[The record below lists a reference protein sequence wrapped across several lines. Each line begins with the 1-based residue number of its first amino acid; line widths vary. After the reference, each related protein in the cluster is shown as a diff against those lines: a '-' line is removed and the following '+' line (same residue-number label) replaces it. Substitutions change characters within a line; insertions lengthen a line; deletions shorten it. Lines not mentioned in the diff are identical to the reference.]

1 VEVVPLHA
9 LHTIALHAAY
19 LSLLPHIEQHGQIYF
34 RYLRCPHKKA
44 DAIQEMRSL
53 AWKWL
58 VRLHK
63 KGKDANDFPVTFVN
77 LLARAVSS
85 GRRIAGME
93 KAKDVLNAATQ
104 KRKGFKV
111 EALDSSTCT
120 SHERLYAEPLGQQLQ
135 DAFEER
141 LRDNTLT
148 PVPEQVAFRIDF
160 PAWLQSLTARERRII
175 HAMTQNER
183 TKDISRQ
190 FDLSPGR
197 ISQMRRELHQD
208 WTRFCDGLVASD

>member
-1 VEVVPLHA
+1 MEVVCVDAVNL
-9 LHTIALHAAY
+9 IALHAAF
-19 LSLLPHIEQHGQIYF
+19 LSLLPAIEQHGSIYF
-34 RYLRCPHKKA
+34 RHLRCPHKKA

-63 KGKDANDFPVTFVN
+63 QGKDANDFPVTFVN
-77 LLARAVSS
+77 LLAKAVNS
-85 GRRIAGME
+85 GRRITGMA
-93 KAKDVLNAATQ
+93 KAKDVLNPATQ
-104 KRKGFKV
+104 KRRGFRV
-111 EALDSSTCT
+111 ETLDSSTCT

-148 PVPEQVAFRIDF
+148 PVPDQVQFRIDF

-197 ISQMRRELHQD
+197 ISQMRRELHLD
-208 WTRFCDGLVASD
+208 WTRFCAEPVAK